1 VGNEWQLCCFVD
13 EPTMFKPVDL
23 KREPRGSL
31 RKEFLICGRKYVPG
45 SNWGGKAVDEK
56 TLSFYY

>member
-1 VGNEWQLCCFVD
+1 
-13 EPTMFKPVDL
+13 MFKPVDL